1 MLSPAQK
8 KRLAELERESVSLS
22 FERTKYTF
30 DHSPKGVAEWD
41 RLWEARIRVA
51 REIEML
57 KARDDVSM
65 ASTFIPTIPIQ
76 TA

>member
-41 RLWEARIRVA
+41 RLWARGL
-51 REIEML
+51 EIGEERKKL
-57 KARDDVSM
+57 IGDKGVQSTLQTVSSQ
-65 ASTFIPTIPIQ
+65 A
-76 TA
+76 